1 MTLENTNQTVTARPE
16 GLPDKFWDE
25 TKQEV
30 RLPALIKSYT
40 ELEKKLSGGGF
51 DAESDEGKAQL
62 FSLLGRPETADAYEV
77 DCSHG
82 LFSPD
87 PELNQRLHERGF
99 TSAQVQ
105 TVYDAAAEKLVP
117 LIAEMAGEFQ
127 ADREIERLVEKFG
140 GAEKWQEVCR
150 QLLTYGRAHLPEDVL
165 EGLSCSYEGVM
176 ALYRMMKGET
186 PSLKSEQAVSGGED
200 ETALRAMMKD
210 PRYWKEKD
218 PSFIAKVTKGFEKL
232 YK

>member
-1 MTLENTNQTVTARPE
+1 MTLENTIENTKLRPE

-25 TKQEV
+25 GKGEV
-30 RLPALIKSYT
+30 RLSALIKSYT
-40 ELEKKLSGGGF
+40 ELEKKLSSGGF

-82 LFSPD
+82 LFGPD
-87 PELNQRLHERGF
+87 PELNKQLHEKGF

-105 TVYDAAAEKLVP
+105 AVYDAAAEKLVP
-117 LIAEMAGEFQ
+117 LIADMAGEFQ

-140 GAEKWQEVCR
+140 GADKWQEVSR
-150 QLLTYGRAHLPEDVL
+150 QLLTYGQANLPQDVL

-186 PSLKSEQAVSGGED
+186 PSLKSEAAMTGTED
-200 ETALRAMMKD
+200 ESALRAMMKD